1 MRKRENR
8 SFQARFSSPRQRS
21 EEKSGKRR
29 KKLFLDLVDQRGERK
44 KSARREELVGCIS
57 QEFQSAREKNGR
69 KMDLS
74 PPLSSVVSL
83 SLSLLEALRW

>member
-1 MRKRENR
+1 MGNR
-8 SFQARFSSPRQRS
+8 SFHARFSSPRQRS
-21 EEKSGKRR
+21 EEKSGKR
-29 KKLFLDLVDQRGERK
+29 KKRLFLDLVDQRRERK

-74 PPLSSVVSL
+74 LSLSLLSSL
-83 SLSLLEALRW
+83 SLSLSWKH